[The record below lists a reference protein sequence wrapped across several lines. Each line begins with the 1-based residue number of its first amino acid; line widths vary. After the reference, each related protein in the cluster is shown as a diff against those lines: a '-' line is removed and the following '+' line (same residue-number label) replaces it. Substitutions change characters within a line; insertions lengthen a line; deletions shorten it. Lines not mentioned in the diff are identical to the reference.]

1 MINKL
6 YDLIYKFVFLTG
18 LLKQKIYKN
27 YKFIYDDKTK
37 QIVLNALKNDKL
49 LIISNHMTLIDSNL
63 IQLFILEIIGGT
75 LGVLNN
81 NFRPLI
87 WNLPAIENINLLK
100 SLVGFKTK
108 LFFFC
113 FRNLYINRNN
123 TDESAK
129 TLKHVANMI
138 AKGSIFN
145 IFPEAGRTRK
155 EEFDEND
162 MTPGVAK
169 VLLDCEK
176 DSGKLP
182 GLLTIYIRAKDQI
195 GHSNLPMSFNIKVFA
210 EYNENFPISQEQS
223 SLRKRKNLTVFMG
236 KSIKKLQEKF
246 YQ

>member
-6 YDLIYKFVFLTG
+6 CDLIFKFLFFTGFL
-18 LLKQKIYKN
+18 KCKKFKN

-49 LIISNHMTLIDSNL
+49 LIISNHMTLIDSHL
-63 IQLFILEIIGGT
+63 IQNFILEIIGGT

-100 SLVGFKTK
+100 SLFDFKTRI
-108 LFFFC
+108 FHFC
-113 FRNLYINRNN
+113 IRNLYINRNN
-123 TDESAK
+123 TDESSK
-129 TLKHVANMI
+129 TLKQVANMTSN
-138 AKGSIFN
+138 GSIFL

-155 EEFDEND
+155 DEFDEND
-162 MTPGVAK
+162 MTPGAAK

-182 GLLTIYIRAKDQI
+182 GLLTIYCRAKDQI
-195 GHSNLPMSFNIKVFA
+195 GHSNLPTTFNIKVFA
-210 EYNENFPISQEQS
+210 EYNESFPISKEQS
-223 SLRKRKNLTVFMG
+223 PLRKRKNLTVFMG

-246 YQ
+246 HQ